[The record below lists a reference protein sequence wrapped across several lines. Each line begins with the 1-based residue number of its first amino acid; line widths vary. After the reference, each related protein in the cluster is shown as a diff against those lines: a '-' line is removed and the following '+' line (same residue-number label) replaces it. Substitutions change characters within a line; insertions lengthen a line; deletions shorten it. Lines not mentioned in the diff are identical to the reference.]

1 MDFGCNI
8 KTLNATE
15 VQRTREKQ
23 YRIILNNTYMQFDK
37 ILDYIVIHDNTSYVL
52 IMEEKQTIVACG
64 AGASTKV
71 VFDNDDGSV
80 RIERVENVK
89 DVTNYCERIDEMIQ
103 RKKDF
108 FDNCGKCYGRD
119 CR

>member
-1 MDFGCNI
+1 MYRQKNMAGNFENVGYSHKGKECIYNI
-8 KTLNATE
+8 
-15 VQRTREKQ
+15 
-23 YRIILNNTYMQFDK
+23 
-37 ILDYIVIHDNTSYVL
+37 L

>member
-1 MDFGCNI
+1 MT
-8 KTLNATE
+8 KVMSL
-15 VQRTREKQ
+15 
-23 YRIILNNTYMQFDK
+23 
-37 ILDYIVIHDNTSYVL
+37 
-52 IMEEKQTIVACG
+52 IVA
-64 AGASTKV
+64 
-71 VFDNDDGSV
+71 
-80 RIERVENVK
+80 VENVK